1 MFKIPL
7 QVVNLNVDKGELVVL
22 IGANGAGKTTLLKTA
37 AGIYKAEGGKVL
49 LDGENTYD
57 NDNNRKNLFYIPD
70 DLYFPMNATIYSM
83 ADFYADYHPN
93 FSKKTLE
100 NYISLI
106 KMADCQE
113 MVEGKVVENLSRYAV
128 GPIIEHRYFGVSTE
142 IPLNL
147 FSANVTGGCLTVTF
161 DTGFSHI
168 SRRYTDLT
176 TIHVMGVLLV
186 DAARDLLMEQRD
198 SIALEVESIQKAQKI
213 YQEYAALA
221 AASLVSKY
229 QGKTRISQKGNRIT
243 VNFYLSD
250 SEKAFITFFRDN
262 MPWNIP
268 DSPENPESLR
278 MICSQKNSPFIIV
291 SLSKQDRRYLK
302 K

>member
-1 MFKIPL
+1 MVFICIIHIDTMILIGDNPEFQAREIIVPPENKRTISQQ
-7 QVVNLNVDKGELVVL
+7 QVVDSGLPEL
-22 IGANGAGKTTLLKTA
+22 IA
-37 AGIYKAEGGKVL
+37 AVSEEVRKRYIASVSDSMTYEPYISEFIYKDLVL
-49 LDGENTYD
+49 
-57 NDNNRKNLFYIPD
+57 
-70 DLYFPMNATIYSM
+70 
-83 ADFYADYHPN
+83 
-93 FSKKTLE
+93 KTLE

-113 MVEGKVVENLSRYAV
+113 MVEEKVVENLSRYAV

-221 AASLVSKY
+221 AASLASKY

-243 VNFYLSD
+243 VNFYLSN

-291 SLSKQDRRYLK
+291 SLSKQDCRYLK

>member
-1 MFKIPL
+1 MVFICIIHIDTMILIGDNPEFQAREIIVPPENKRTISQQ
-7 QVVNLNVDKGELVVL
+7 QVVDSGLPEL
-22 IGANGAGKTTLLKTA
+22 IA
-37 AGIYKAEGGKVL
+37 AVSEEVRKRYIASVSDSMTYEPYISAFIYKDLVL
-49 LDGENTYD
+49 
-57 NDNNRKNLFYIPD
+57 
-70 DLYFPMNATIYSM
+70 
-83 ADFYADYHPN
+83 
-93 FSKKTLE
+93 KTLE

-113 MVEGKVVENLSRYAV
+113 MVEEKVVENLSRYAV

-161 DTGFSHI
+161 DTGFSHR

-268 DSPENPESLR
+268 DPPENPESLR

>member
-1 MFKIPL
+1 MVFICIIHIDTMILIGDNPEFQAREIIVPPENKRTISQQ
-7 QVVNLNVDKGELVVL
+7 QVVDSGLPEL
-22 IGANGAGKTTLLKTA
+22 IA
-37 AGIYKAEGGKVL
+37 AVSEEVRKRYIASVSDSMTYEPYISEFIYKDLVL
-49 LDGENTYD
+49 
-57 NDNNRKNLFYIPD
+57 
-70 DLYFPMNATIYSM
+70 
-83 ADFYADYHPN
+83 
-93 FSKKTLE
+93 KTLE

-113 MVEGKVVENLSRYAV
+113 MVEEKVVENLSRYAV

-221 AASLVSKY
+221 AASLASKY

-243 VNFYLSD
+243 VNFYLSN

-268 DSPENPESLR
+268 DPPENPESLR

>member
-1 MFKIPL
+1 MVFICIIHIDTMILIGDNPEFQAREIIVPPENKRTISQQ
-7 QVVNLNVDKGELVVL
+7 QVVDSGLPEL
-22 IGANGAGKTTLLKTA
+22 IA
-37 AGIYKAEGGKVL
+37 AVSEEVRKRYIASVSDSMTYEPYISEFIYKDLVL
-49 LDGENTYD
+49 
-57 NDNNRKNLFYIPD
+57 
-70 DLYFPMNATIYSM
+70 
-83 ADFYADYHPN
+83 
-93 FSKKTLE
+93 KTLE

-113 MVEGKVVENLSRYAV
+113 MVEEKVVENLSRYAV

-147 FSANVTGGCLTVTF
+147 FSANLTGGCLTVTF

-291 SLSKQDRRYLK
+291 SLSKQDCRYLK

>member
-1 MFKIPL
+1 MVFICIIHIDTMILIGDNPEFQAREIIVLPENKRTISQQ
-7 QVVNLNVDKGELVVL
+7 QVVDSGLPEL
-22 IGANGAGKTTLLKTA
+22 IA
-37 AGIYKAEGGKVL
+37 AVSEEVRKRYIASVSDSMTYEPYISEFIYKDLVL
-49 LDGENTYD
+49 
-57 NDNNRKNLFYIPD
+57 
-70 DLYFPMNATIYSM
+70 
-83 ADFYADYHPN
+83 
-93 FSKKTLE
+93 KTLE

-113 MVEGKVVENLSRYAV
+113 MVEEKVVENLSRYAV

-243 VNFYLSD
+243 VNFYLSN

-268 DSPENPESLR
+268 DPPENPESLR

>member
-1 MFKIPL
+1 MVFICIIHIDTMILIGDNPEFQAREIIVPPENKRTISQQ
-7 QVVNLNVDKGELVVL
+7 QVVDSGLPEL
-22 IGANGAGKTTLLKTA
+22 IA
-37 AGIYKAEGGKVL
+37 AVSEEVRKRYIASVSDSMTYEPYISEFIYKDLVL
-49 LDGENTYD
+49 
-57 NDNNRKNLFYIPD
+57 
-70 DLYFPMNATIYSM
+70 
-83 ADFYADYHPN
+83 
-93 FSKKTLE
+93 KTLE

-106 KMADCQE
+106 KMADCQV
-113 MVEGKVVENLSRYAV
+113 MVEEKVVENLSRYAV

-268 DSPENPESLR
+268 DPPENPESLR

-291 SLSKQDRRYLK
+291 SLSKQDCRYLK

>member
-1 MFKIPL
+1 MILIGDNPEFQAREIIVPPENKRTISQQ
-7 QVVNLNVDKGELVVL
+7 QVVDSGLPEL
-22 IGANGAGKTTLLKTA
+22 IA
-37 AGIYKAEGGKVL
+37 AVSEEVRKRYIASVSDSMTYEPYISEFIYKDLVL
-49 LDGENTYD
+49 
-57 NDNNRKNLFYIPD
+57 
-70 DLYFPMNATIYSM
+70 
-83 ADFYADYHPN
+83 
-93 FSKKTLE
+93 KTLE

-113 MVEGKVVENLSRYAV
+113 MVEEKVVENLSRYAV

-221 AASLVSKY
+221 AASLASKY

-243 VNFYLSD
+243 VNFYLSN

-291 SLSKQDRRYLK
+291 SLSKQDCRYLK
-302 K
+302 KCSSY

>member
-1 MFKIPL
+1 MVFICIIHIDTMILIGDNPEFQAREIIVPPENKRTISQQ
-7 QVVNLNVDKGELVVL
+7 QVVDSGLPEL
-22 IGANGAGKTTLLKTA
+22 IA
-37 AGIYKAEGGKVL
+37 AVSEEVRKRYIASVSDSMTYEPYISEFIYKDLVL
-49 LDGENTYD
+49 
-57 NDNNRKNLFYIPD
+57 
-70 DLYFPMNATIYSM
+70 
-83 ADFYADYHPN
+83 
-93 FSKKTLE
+93 KTLE

-106 KMADCQE
+106 KMADCQK
-113 MVEGKVVENLSRYAV
+113 MVEEKVVENLSRYAV

-147 FSANVTGGCLTVTF
+147 LSANVTGGCLTVTF

-221 AASLVSKY
+221 AASLASKY

-291 SLSKQDRRYLK
+291 SLSKQDCRYLK

>member
-1 MFKIPL
+1 MVFICIIHIDTMILIGDNPEFQAREIIVPPENKRTISQQ
-7 QVVNLNVDKGELVVL
+7 QVVDSGLPEL
-22 IGANGAGKTTLLKTA
+22 IA
-37 AGIYKAEGGKVL
+37 AVSEEVRKRYIASVSDSMTYEPYISEFIYKDLVL
-49 LDGENTYD
+49 
-57 NDNNRKNLFYIPD
+57 
-70 DLYFPMNATIYSM
+70 
-83 ADFYADYHPN
+83 
-93 FSKKTLE
+93 KTLE

-113 MVEGKVVENLSRYAV
+113 MVEEKVVENLSRYAV

-221 AASLVSKY
+221 AASLASKY

-268 DSPENPESLR
+268 DPPENPESLR

>member
-1 MFKIPL
+1 MILIGDNPEFQAREIIVPPENKRTISQQ
-7 QVVNLNVDKGELVVL
+7 QVVDSGLPEL
-22 IGANGAGKTTLLKTA
+22 IA
-37 AGIYKAEGGKVL
+37 AVSEEVRKRYIASVSDSITYEPYISEFIYKDLVL
-49 LDGENTYD
+49 
-57 NDNNRKNLFYIPD
+57 
-70 DLYFPMNATIYSM
+70 
-83 ADFYADYHPN
+83 
-93 FSKKTLE
+93 KTLE

-113 MVEGKVVENLSRYAV
+113 MVEEKVVENLSRYAV

-221 AASLVSKY
+221 AASLASKY

-291 SLSKQDRRYLK
+291 SLSKQDCRYLK

>member
-1 MFKIPL
+1 MVFICIIHIDTMILIGDNPEFQAREIIVPPENKRTISRQ
-7 QVVNLNVDKGELVVL
+7 QVVDSGLPEL
-22 IGANGAGKTTLLKTA
+22 IA
-37 AGIYKAEGGKVL
+37 AVSEEVRKRYIASVSDSMIYEPYISEFIYKDLVL
-49 LDGENTYD
+49 
-57 NDNNRKNLFYIPD
+57 
-70 DLYFPMNATIYSM
+70 
-83 ADFYADYHPN
+83 
-93 FSKKTLE
+93 KTLE

-113 MVEGKVVENLSRYAV
+113 MVEEKVVENLSRYAV

-221 AASLVSKY
+221 AASLASKY

-243 VNFYLSD
+243 VNFYLSN

-268 DSPENPESLR
+268 DPPENPESLR

>member
-1 MFKIPL
+1 MVFICIIHIDTMILIGDNPEFQAREIIVPPENKRTISQQ
-7 QVVNLNVDKGELVVL
+7 QVVDSGLPELL
-22 IGANGAGKTTLLKTA
+22 A
-37 AGIYKAEGGKVL
+37 AVSEEVRKKYVASVSDSMTYEPYLSELIYKDLVL
-49 LDGENTYD
+49 
-57 NDNNRKNLFYIPD
+57 R
-70 DLYFPMNATIYSM
+70 
-83 ADFYADYHPN
+83 
-93 FSKKTLE
+93 TLE
-100 NYISLI
+100 NYITLVQPLSSET
-106 KMADCQE
+106 MPE
-113 MVEGKVVENLSRYAV
+113 EKVIEHLSQYAV

-147 FSANVTGGCLTVTF
+147 FSVNVTGDQLTVTF
-161 DTGFSHI
+161 DTGFSQM
-168 SRRYTDLT
+168 SRRYTGPT
-176 TIHVMGVLLV
+176 TTHVMCVLLV
-186 DAARDLLMEQRD
+186 DAAKDLLLLQRE
-198 SIALEVESIQKAQKI
+198 SITLEVASIQKAQGI

-221 AASLVSKY
+221 AASLISKY

-268 DSPENPESLR
+268 DPPENPESLR

>member
-1 MFKIPL
+1 MVFICIIHIDTMILIGDNPEFQAREIIVPPENKRTISQQ
-7 QVVNLNVDKGELVVL
+7 QVVDSGLPEL
-22 IGANGAGKTTLLKTA
+22 IA
-37 AGIYKAEGGKVL
+37 AVSEEVRKRYIASVSDSMTYEPYISEFIYKDLVL
-49 LDGENTYD
+49 
-57 NDNNRKNLFYIPD
+57 
-70 DLYFPMNATIYSM
+70 
-83 ADFYADYHPN
+83 
-93 FSKKTLE
+93 KTLE
-100 NYISLI
+100 NYICLI
-106 KMADCQE
+106 KIADCQE
-113 MVEGKVVENLSRYAV
+113 MVEEKVVENLSRYAV

-268 DSPENPESLR
+268 DPPENPESLR

-291 SLSKQDRRYLK
+291 SLSKQDCRYLK

>member
-1 MFKIPL
+1 MILIGDNPEFQAREIIIPPENKRTISQQ
-7 QVVNLNVDKGELVVL
+7 QVVDSGLPEL
-22 IGANGAGKTTLLKTA
+22 IA
-37 AGIYKAEGGKVL
+37 AVSEEVRKRYIASVSDSMTYEPYISEFIYKDLVL
-49 LDGENTYD
+49 
-57 NDNNRKNLFYIPD
+57 
-70 DLYFPMNATIYSM
+70 
-83 ADFYADYHPN
+83 
-93 FSKKTLE
+93 KTLE

-113 MVEGKVVENLSRYAV
+113 MVEEKVVENLSQYAV

-147 FSANVTGGCLTVTF
+147 FSVNVTGDQLTVTF
-161 DTGFSHI
+161 DTGFSQI
-168 SRRYTDLT
+168 SRRYTGPT
-176 TIHVMGVLLV
+176 TTHVMCVLLV
-186 DAARDLLMEQRD
+186 DAAKDLLLLQRE
-198 SIALEVESIQKAQKI
+198 SITLEVASIQKAQGI

-221 AASLVSKY
+221 AASLISKY

-268 DSPENPESLR
+268 DPPENPESLR

>member
-1 MFKIPL
+1 MVFICIIHIDTMILIGDNPEFQAREIIVPPENKRTISQQ
-7 QVVNLNVDKGELVVL
+7 QVVDSGLPEL
-22 IGANGAGKTTLLKTA
+22 IA
-37 AGIYKAEGGKVL
+37 AVSEEVRKRYIASVSDSMTYEPYISEFIYKDLVL
-49 LDGENTYD
+49 
-57 NDNNRKNLFYIPD
+57 
-70 DLYFPMNATIYSM
+70 
-83 ADFYADYHPN
+83 
-93 FSKKTLE
+93 KTLE
-100 NYISLI
+100 NYIILI

-113 MVEGKVVENLSRYAV
+113 MVEEKVVENLSRYAV

-221 AASLVSKY
+221 AASLASKY

-268 DSPENPESLR
+268 DPPENPESLR

>member
-1 MFKIPL
+1 MVFICIIHIDTMILIGDNPEFQAQEIIVPPENKRTISQQ
-7 QVVNLNVDKGELVVL
+7 QVVDSGLPEL
-22 IGANGAGKTTLLKTA
+22 IA
-37 AGIYKAEGGKVL
+37 AVSEEVRKRYIASVSDSMTYEPYISEFIYKDLVL
-49 LDGENTYD
+49 
-57 NDNNRKNLFYIPD
+57 
-70 DLYFPMNATIYSM
+70 
-83 ADFYADYHPN
+83 
-93 FSKKTLE
+93 KTLE

-113 MVEGKVVENLSRYAV
+113 MVEEKVVENLSRYAV

-291 SLSKQDRRYLK
+291 SLSKQDCRYLK

>member
-1 MFKIPL
+1 MVFICIIHIDTMILIGDNPEFQAREIIVPPENKRTISQQ
-7 QVVNLNVDKGELVVL
+7 QVVDSGLPEL
-22 IGANGAGKTTLLKTA
+22 IA
-37 AGIYKAEGGKVL
+37 AVSEEVRKRYIASVSDSMTYEPYISEFIYKDLVL
-49 LDGENTYD
+49 
-57 NDNNRKNLFYIPD
+57 
-70 DLYFPMNATIYSM
+70 
-83 ADFYADYHPN
+83 
-93 FSKKTLE
+93 KTLE

-113 MVEGKVVENLSRYAV
+113 MVEEKVVENLSRYAV

-186 DAARDLLMEQRD
+186 DAARDLLMEQRE
-198 SIALEVESIQKAQKI
+198 SITLEVASIQKAQGI

-221 AASLVSKY
+221 AASLISKY

-268 DSPENPESLR
+268 DPPENPESLR

>member
-1 MFKIPL
+1 MVFICIIHIDTMILIGDNPEFQAREIIVPPENKRTISQQ
-7 QVVNLNVDKGELVVL
+7 QVVDSGLPEL
-22 IGANGAGKTTLLKTA
+22 IA
-37 AGIYKAEGGKVL
+37 AVSEEVRKRYIASVSDSMTYEPYISEFIYKDLVL
-49 LDGENTYD
+49 
-57 NDNNRKNLFYIPD
+57 
-70 DLYFPMNATIYSM
+70 
-83 ADFYADYHPN
+83 
-93 FSKKTLE
+93 KTLE

-113 MVEGKVVENLSRYAV
+113 MVEEKVVENLSRYAV

-268 DSPENPESLR
+268 DPPENPESLR

-291 SLSKQDRRYLK
+291 SLSKQDCRYLK

>member
-1 MFKIPL
+1 MILIGDNPEFQAREIIVPPENKRTISQQ
-7 QVVNLNVDKGELVVL
+7 QVVDSGLPEL
-22 IGANGAGKTTLLKTA
+22 IA
-37 AGIYKAEGGKVL
+37 AVSEEVRKRYIASVSDSMTYEPYISEFIYKDLVL
-49 LDGENTYD
+49 
-57 NDNNRKNLFYIPD
+57 
-70 DLYFPMNATIYSM
+70 
-83 ADFYADYHPN
+83 
-93 FSKKTLE
+93 KTLE

-113 MVEGKVVENLSRYAV
+113 MVEEKVVENLSRYAV

-147 FSANVTGGCLTVTF
+147 FSANLTGGCLTVTF

-221 AASLVSKY
+221 AASLASKY

-291 SLSKQDRRYLK
+291 SLSKQDCRYLK

>member
-1 MFKIPL
+1 MVFICIIHIDTMILIGDNPEFQAREIIVPPENKRTISQQ
-7 QVVNLNVDKGELVVL
+7 QVVDSGLPEL
-22 IGANGAGKTTLLKTA
+22 IA
-37 AGIYKAEGGKVL
+37 AVSEEVRKRYIASVSDSMTYEPYISEFIYKDLVL
-49 LDGENTYD
+49 
-57 NDNNRKNLFYIPD
+57 
-70 DLYFPMNATIYSM
+70 
-83 ADFYADYHPN
+83 
-93 FSKKTLE
+93 KTLE

-113 MVEGKVVENLSRYAV
+113 MVEEKVVGNLSRYAV

-250 SEKAFITFFRDN
+250 SEKAFTTFFRDK
-262 MPWNIP
+262 MPWNM
-268 DSPENPESLR
+268 PEPPEDPESLR

-291 SLSKQDRRYLK
+291 SLSKQDCRYLK

>member
-1 MFKIPL
+1 MVFICIIHIDTMILIGDNPEFQAREIIVPPENKRTISQQ
-7 QVVNLNVDKGELVVL
+7 QVVDSGLPEL
-22 IGANGAGKTTLLKTA
+22 IA
-37 AGIYKAEGGKVL
+37 AVSEEVRKRYIASVSDSMTYEPYISEFIYKDLVL
-49 LDGENTYD
+49 
-57 NDNNRKNLFYIPD
+57 
-70 DLYFPMNATIYSM
+70 
-83 ADFYADYHPN
+83 
-93 FSKKTLE
+93 KTLE

-113 MVEGKVVENLSRYAV
+113 MVEEKVVENLSRYAV

-268 DSPENPESLR
+268 DPPENPESLR

-291 SLSKQDRRYLK
+291 SLSKQDHRFLK

>member
-1 MFKIPL
+1 MVFICIIHIDTMILIGDNPEFQAREIIVPPENKRTISQQ
-7 QVVNLNVDKGELVVL
+7 QVVDSGLPEL
-22 IGANGAGKTTLLKTA
+22 IA
-37 AGIYKAEGGKVL
+37 AVSEEVRKRYIASVSDSMTYEPYISEFIYKDLVL
-49 LDGENTYD
+49 
-57 NDNNRKNLFYIPD
+57 
-70 DLYFPMNATIYSM
+70 
-83 ADFYADYHPN
+83 
-93 FSKKTLE
+93 KTLE

-106 KMADCQE
+106 KMADYQE
-113 MVEGKVVENLSRYAV
+113 MVEEKVVENLSRYAV

-186 DAARDLLMEQRD
+186 DAARDLLMEQRE
-198 SIALEVESIQKAQKI
+198 SITLEVASIQKAQGI

-221 AASLVSKY
+221 AASLISKY

-268 DSPENPESLR
+268 DPPENPESLR

>member
-1 MFKIPL
+1 MVFICIIHIDTMILIGDNPEFQAREIIVPPENKRTISQQ
-7 QVVNLNVDKGELVVL
+7 QVVDSGLPEL
-22 IGANGAGKTTLLKTA
+22 IA
-37 AGIYKAEGGKVL
+37 AVSEEVRKRYIASVSDSMTYEPYISEFIYKDLVL
-49 LDGENTYD
+49 
-57 NDNNRKNLFYIPD
+57 
-70 DLYFPMNATIYSM
+70 
-83 ADFYADYHPN
+83 
-93 FSKKTLE
+93 KTLE

-113 MVEGKVVENLSRYAV
+113 MVEEKVVENLSQYAV

-147 FSANVTGGCLTVTF
+147 FSVNVTGDQLTVTF
-161 DTGFSHI
+161 DTGFSQI
-168 SRRYTDLT
+168 SRRYTGPT
-176 TIHVMGVLLV
+176 TTHVMCVLLV
-186 DAARDLLMEQRD
+186 DATKDLLLLQRE
-198 SIALEVESIQKAQKI
+198 SITLEVASIQKAQGI

-221 AASLVSKY
+221 AASLISKY

-268 DSPENPESLR
+268 DPPENPESLR

>member
-1 MFKIPL
+1 MVFICIIHIDTMILIGDNPEFQAREIIVPPENKRTISQQ
-7 QVVNLNVDKGELVVL
+7 QVVDSGLPEL
-22 IGANGAGKTTLLKTA
+22 IA
-37 AGIYKAEGGKVL
+37 AVSEEVRKRYITSVSDSMTYEPYISEFIYKDLVL
-49 LDGENTYD
+49 
-57 NDNNRKNLFYIPD
+57 
-70 DLYFPMNATIYSM
+70 
-83 ADFYADYHPN
+83 
-93 FSKKTLE
+93 KTLE

-113 MVEGKVVENLSRYAV
+113 MVEEKVVENLSRYAV

-268 DSPENPESLR
+268 DPPENPESLR

-291 SLSKQDRRYLK
+291 SLSKQDHRYLK

>member
-1 MFKIPL
+1 MILIGDNPEFQAREIIVPPENKRTISQQ
-7 QVVNLNVDKGELVVL
+7 QVVDSGLPEL
-22 IGANGAGKTTLLKTA
+22 IA
-37 AGIYKAEGGKVL
+37 AVSEEVRKRYIASVSDSMTYEPYISEFIYKDLVL
-49 LDGENTYD
+49 
-57 NDNNRKNLFYIPD
+57 
-70 DLYFPMNATIYSM
+70 
-83 ADFYADYHPN
+83 
-93 FSKKTLE
+93 KTLE

-113 MVEGKVVENLSRYAV
+113 MVEEKVVENLSRYAV

-268 DSPENPESLR
+268 DPPENPESLR

-291 SLSKQDRRYLK
+291 SLSKQDCRYLK

>member
-1 MFKIPL
+1 MVFICIIHIDTMILIGDNPEFQAREIIVPPENKRTISQQ
-7 QVVNLNVDKGELVVL
+7 QVVDSGLPEL
-22 IGANGAGKTTLLKTA
+22 IA
-37 AGIYKAEGGKVL
+37 AVSEEVRKRYIASVSDSMTYEPYISEFIYKDLVL
-49 LDGENTYD
+49 
-57 NDNNRKNLFYIPD
+57 
-70 DLYFPMNATIYSM
+70 
-83 ADFYADYHPN
+83 
-93 FSKKTLE
+93 KTLE

-113 MVEGKVVENLSRYAV
+113 MVEEKVVENLSRYAV

-221 AASLVSKY
+221 AASLASKY

>member
-1 MFKIPL
+1 MVFICIIHIDTMILIGDNPEFQAREIIVPPENKRTISQQ
-7 QVVNLNVDKGELVVL
+7 QVVDSGLPEL
-22 IGANGAGKTTLLKTA
+22 IA
-37 AGIYKAEGGKVL
+37 AVSEEVRKRYIASVSDSMTYEPYISEFIYKDLVL
-49 LDGENTYD
+49 
-57 NDNNRKNLFYIPD
+57 
-70 DLYFPMNATIYSM
+70 
-83 ADFYADYHPN
+83 
-93 FSKKTLE
+93 KTLE

-113 MVEGKVVENLSRYAV
+113 MVEEKVVENLSRYAV

-147 FSANVTGGCLTVTF
+147 FSVNVTGDQLTVTF
-161 DTGFSHI
+161 DTGFSQM
-168 SRRYTDLT
+168 SRRYTGPT
-176 TIHVMGVLLV
+176 TTHVMCVLLV
-186 DAARDLLMEQRD
+186 DAAKDLLLLQRE
-198 SIALEVESIQKAQKI
+198 SITLEVASIQKAQVI

-221 AASLVSKY
+221 AASLISKY

>member
-1 MFKIPL
+1 MVFICIIHIDTMILIGDNPEFQAREIIVPPENKRTISQQ
-7 QVVNLNVDKGELVVL
+7 QVVDSGLPEL
-22 IGANGAGKTTLLKTA
+22 IA
-37 AGIYKAEGGKVL
+37 AVSEEVRKRYIASVSYSMTYEPYISEFIYKDLVL
-49 LDGENTYD
+49 
-57 NDNNRKNLFYIPD
+57 
-70 DLYFPMNATIYSM
+70 
-83 ADFYADYHPN
+83 
-93 FSKKTLE
+93 KTLE

-113 MVEGKVVENLSRYAV
+113 MVEEKVVENLSRYAV

-186 DAARDLLMEQRD
+186 DAARDLLMEQRE
-198 SIALEVESIQKAQKI
+198 SITLEVASIQKAQGI

-221 AASLVSKY
+221 AASLISKY

-268 DSPENPESLR
+268 DPPENPESLR

-291 SLSKQDRRYLK
+291 SLSKQDCRYLK

>member
-1 MFKIPL
+1 MVFICIIHIDTMILIGDNPEFQAREIIVPPENKRTISQQ
-7 QVVNLNVDKGELVVL
+7 QVVDSGLPEL
-22 IGANGAGKTTLLKTA
+22 IA
-37 AGIYKAEGGKVL
+37 AVSEEVRKRYIASVSDSMIYEPYISEFIYKDLVL
-49 LDGENTYD
+49 
-57 NDNNRKNLFYIPD
+57 
-70 DLYFPMNATIYSM
+70 
-83 ADFYADYHPN
+83 
-93 FSKKTLE
+93 KTLE

-113 MVEGKVVENLSRYAV
+113 MVEEKVVENLSRYAV

-221 AASLVSKY
+221 AASLASKY

-243 VNFYLSD
+243 VNFYLSN

-268 DSPENPESLR
+268 DPPENPESLR

>member
-1 MFKIPL
+1 M
-7 QVVNLNVDKGELVVL
+7 VL
-22 IGANGAGKTTLLKTA
+22 ICVIHIDTMFFVEDDSEFQAREIIIPPENKRTMSQQEVVSSGLPELIA
-37 AGIYKAEGGKVL
+37 AVSEEVRKRYIASVSDSMTYEPYISEFIYKDLVL
-49 LDGENTYD
+49 
-57 NDNNRKNLFYIPD
+57 
-70 DLYFPMNATIYSM
+70 
-83 ADFYADYHPN
+83 
-93 FSKKTLE
+93 KTLE

-106 KMADCQE
+106 KMADYQE
-113 MVEGKVVENLSRYAV
+113 MVEEKVVENLSRYAV

-186 DAARDLLMEQRD
+186 DAARDLLMEQRE
-198 SIALEVESIQKAQKI
+198 SITLEVASIQKAQGI

-221 AASLVSKY
+221 AASLISKY

-268 DSPENPESLR
+268 DPPENPESLR

>member
-1 MFKIPL
+1 MVFICIIHIDTMILIGDNPEFQAREIIVPPENKRTISQQ
-7 QVVNLNVDKGELVVL
+7 QVVDSGLPEL
-22 IGANGAGKTTLLKTA
+22 IA
-37 AGIYKAEGGKVL
+37 AVSEEVRKKYVTSVSDSMTYEPYLSELIYKDLVL
-49 LDGENTYD
+49 
-57 NDNNRKNLFYIPD
+57 R
-70 DLYFPMNATIYSM
+70 
-83 ADFYADYHPN
+83 
-93 FSKKTLE
+93 TLE
-100 NYISLI
+100 NYITLVQPLGSETMPEEEI
-106 KMADCQE
+106 I
-113 MVEGKVVENLSRYAV
+113 ENLSQYAV

-147 FSANVTGGCLTVTF
+147 FSLNVTGDQLTVTF
-161 DTGFSHI
+161 DTGFSQM
-168 SRRYTDLT
+168 SRRYTGPT
-176 TIHVMGVLLV
+176 NTHVMCVLLV
-186 DAARDLLMEQRD
+186 DAAKDLLLLQRE
-198 SIALEVESIQKAQKI
+198 SITLEVASIQKAQGI

-221 AASLVSKY
+221 AASLISKY

-250 SEKAFITFFRDN
+250 SEKAFITFFRDY

-268 DSPENPESLR
+268 DPPENPESLR

>member
-1 MFKIPL
+1 MILIGDNPEFQAREIIVPPENKRTISQL
-7 QVVNLNVDKGELVVL
+7 QVVDSGLPEL
-22 IGANGAGKTTLLKTA
+22 IA
-37 AGIYKAEGGKVL
+37 AVSEEVRKRYIASVSDSMTYEPYISEFIYKDLVL
-49 LDGENTYD
+49 
-57 NDNNRKNLFYIPD
+57 
-70 DLYFPMNATIYSM
+70 
-83 ADFYADYHPN
+83 
-93 FSKKTLE
+93 KTLE

-113 MVEGKVVENLSRYAV
+113 MVEEKVVENLSRYAV

-221 AASLVSKY
+221 AASLASKY

-291 SLSKQDRRYLK
+291 SLSKQDCRYLK

>member
-1 MFKIPL
+1 
-7 QVVNLNVDKGELVVL
+7 VL
-22 IGANGAGKTTLLKTA
+22 
-37 AGIYKAEGGKVL
+37 
-49 LDGENTYD
+49 
-57 NDNNRKNLFYIPD
+57 
-70 DLYFPMNATIYSM
+70 
-83 ADFYADYHPN
+83 
-93 FSKKTLE
+93 KTLE

-113 MVEGKVVENLSRYAV
+113 MVEEKVVENLSRYAV

-186 DAARDLLMEQRD
+186 DAARDLLVEQRD

-221 AASLVSKY
+221 AASLISKY

-268 DSPENPESLR
+268 DPPENPESLR

>member
-1 MFKIPL
+1 MVFICIIHIDTMILIGDNPEFQAREIIVPPENKRTISQL
-7 QVVNLNVDKGELVVL
+7 QVVDSGLPEL
-22 IGANGAGKTTLLKTA
+22 IA
-37 AGIYKAEGGKVL
+37 AVSEEVRKRYIASVSDSMTYEPYISEFIYKDLVL
-49 LDGENTYD
+49 
-57 NDNNRKNLFYIPD
+57 
-70 DLYFPMNATIYSM
+70 
-83 ADFYADYHPN
+83 
-93 FSKKTLE
+93 KTLE

-113 MVEGKVVENLSRYAV
+113 MVEEKVVENLSRYAV

-221 AASLVSKY
+221 AASLASKY

-291 SLSKQDRRYLK
+291 SLSKQDCRYLK

>member
-1 MFKIPL
+1 MVFICIIHIDTMILIGDNPEFQAREIIVPPENKRTISQQ
-7 QVVNLNVDKGELVVL
+7 QVVDSGLPEL
-22 IGANGAGKTTLLKTA
+22 IA
-37 AGIYKAEGGKVL
+37 AVSEEVRKRYIASVSDSITYEPYISEFIYKDLVL
-49 LDGENTYD
+49 
-57 NDNNRKNLFYIPD
+57 
-70 DLYFPMNATIYSM
+70 
-83 ADFYADYHPN
+83 
-93 FSKKTLE
+93 KTLE

-113 MVEGKVVENLSRYAV
+113 MFEEKVVENLSRYAV
-128 GPIIEHRYFGVSTE
+128 GPIIEPRYFGVSTE

-221 AASLVSKY
+221 AASLASKY

-268 DSPENPESLR
+268 DPPENPESLR

>member
-1 MFKIPL
+1 MVFICVNHIDTMFFVEDDSEFQAREIIKPPEKKRTMS
-7 QVVNLNVDKGELVVL
+7 QQEVVNSGLPELL
-22 IGANGAGKTTLLKTA
+22 A
-37 AGIYKAEGGKVL
+37 AVSEEVRKKYVASVSDSMTYEPYLSELIYKDLVL
-49 LDGENTYD
+49 
-57 NDNNRKNLFYIPD
+57 R
-70 DLYFPMNATIYSM
+70 
-83 ADFYADYHPN
+83 
-93 FSKKTLE
+93 TLE
-100 NYISLI
+100 DYITLVQPFSSET
-106 KMADCQE
+106 MPE
-113 MVEGKVVENLSRYAV
+113 EKVIEHLSQYAV

-147 FSANVTGGCLTVTF
+147 FSVNVTGDQLTVTF
-161 DTGFSHI
+161 DTGFSQM
-168 SRRYTDLT
+168 SRRYTGPT
-176 TIHVMGVLLV
+176 TTHVMCVLLV
-186 DAARDLLMEQRD
+186 DAAKDLLLLQRE
-198 SIALEVESIQKAQKI
+198 SITLEVASIQKAQGI

-221 AASLVSKY
+221 AASLISKY

-268 DSPENPESLR
+268 DPPENSESLR

>member
-1 MFKIPL
+1 MVFICIIHIDTMILIGDNPEFQAREIIVPPENKRTISQQ
-7 QVVNLNVDKGELVVL
+7 QVVDSGLPEL
-22 IGANGAGKTTLLKTA
+22 IA
-37 AGIYKAEGGKVL
+37 AVSEEVRKRYIASVSDSMTYEPYISEFIYKDLVL
-49 LDGENTYD
+49 
-57 NDNNRKNLFYIPD
+57 
-70 DLYFPMNATIYSM
+70 
-83 ADFYADYHPN
+83 
-93 FSKKTLE
+93 KTLE
-100 NYISLI
+100 NYIILI

-113 MVEGKVVENLSRYAV
+113 MVEEKVVENLSQYAV

-147 FSANVTGGCLTVTF
+147 FSVNVTGDQLTVTF
-161 DTGFSHI
+161 YTGFSQM
-168 SRRYTDLT
+168 SRRYTGPT
-176 TIHVMGVLLV
+176 TTHVMCVLLV
-186 DAARDLLMEQRD
+186 DAAKDLLLLQRE
-198 SIALEVESIQKAQKI
+198 SITLEVASIQKAQGI

-250 SEKAFITFFRDN
+250 SKKAFITFFRDN

-268 DSPENPESLR
+268 DPPENPESLR

>member
-1 MFKIPL
+1 MILIGDNPEFQAREIIVPPENKRTISQQ
-7 QVVNLNVDKGELVVL
+7 QVVDSGLPEL
-22 IGANGAGKTTLLKTA
+22 IA
-37 AGIYKAEGGKVL
+37 AVSEEVRKRYIASVSDSMTYEPYISEFIYKDLVL
-49 LDGENTYD
+49 
-57 NDNNRKNLFYIPD
+57 
-70 DLYFPMNATIYSM
+70 
-83 ADFYADYHPN
+83 
-93 FSKKTLE
+93 KTLE

-113 MVEGKVVENLSRYAV
+113 MVEEKVVENLSRYAV

-168 SRRYTDLT
+168 SRRYNDLT

-291 SLSKQDRRYLK
+291 SLSKQDCRYLK

>member
-1 MFKIPL
+1 MVFICIIHIDTMILIGDNPEFQAREIIVPPENKRTISQQ
-7 QVVNLNVDKGELVVL
+7 QVVDSGLPEL
-22 IGANGAGKTTLLKTA
+22 IA
-37 AGIYKAEGGKVL
+37 AVSEEVRKRYIASVSDSITYEPYISEFIYKDLVL
-49 LDGENTYD
+49 
-57 NDNNRKNLFYIPD
+57 
-70 DLYFPMNATIYSM
+70 
-83 ADFYADYHPN
+83 
-93 FSKKTLE
+93 KTLE

-113 MVEGKVVENLSRYAV
+113 MVEEKVVENLSRYAV

-221 AASLVSKY
+221 AASLASKY